1 MKVLIIEDDYTTVET
16 ISLSLQVGWPEAKVV
31 STKLGEEGIELV
43 EGESPDAVIL
53 DLGLPDIDGFEVLK
67 GIRLFSY
74 VPIIILTVRGEETD
88 VVKGLEWGAD
98 EYITKPFRQLELL
111 ARVKSI
117 IRRRDYRRGELYLNC
132 GPLHFDV
139 AMRKLKHGEKVIN
152 LTSTES
158 LILYHLAINTGK
170 VVTHSSLAQEIWGE
184 YYPGATEAIRVY
196 IWHLRQ
202 KIEPNPRKPR
212 LIVTKP
218 GTGYALTKPG

>member
-43 EGESPDAVIL
+43 ERESPDVVIL
-53 DLGLPDIDGFEVLK
+53 DLGLPDINGFEVLK
-67 GIRLFSY
+67 RIRLFSY

-98 EYITKPFRQLELL
+98 EYVTKPFRQLELL

-117 IRRRDYRRGELYLNC
+117 IRKRDYRRGEPYLNC
-132 GPLHFDV
+132 GPFRFDV
-139 AMRKLKHGEKVIN
+139 TMRKIKQGEKVIN

-170 VVTHSSLAQEIWGE
+170 VVTHSSLAEEIWGE
-184 YYPGATEAIRVY
+184 NYPGATEAIRVY
-196 IWHLRQ
+196 IRHLRE
-202 KIEPNPRKPR
+202 KIEPNPSKPR
-212 LIVTKP
+212 LIVTKS
-218 GTGYALTKPG
+218 GTGYALTQPG